1 MVDVYFGGRGLVDEE
16 RSQITGDVRLLRGLL
31 TRATFRALTEWLSG
45 DATQLRPDQFRNQP
59 FRAEFV
65 LSYASTR
72 GAARQRVTPGHYDIK
87 RTRTLNACLGAV
99 GGAPFLELACAALQV
114 GGVVR
119 RQVSDRYKNQ
129 FEILKEQLIDWDQR
143 GLAGVKERARS

>member
-1 MVDVYFGGRGLVDEE
+1 
-16 RSQITGDVRLLRGLL
+16 
-31 TRATFRALTEWLSG
+31 
-45 DATQLRPDQFRNQP
+45 
-59 FRAEFV
+59 
-65 LSYASTR
+65 
-72 GAARQRVTPGHYDIK
+72 
-87 RTRTLNACLGAV
+87 
-99 GGAPFLELACAALQV
+99 LELACAALQV